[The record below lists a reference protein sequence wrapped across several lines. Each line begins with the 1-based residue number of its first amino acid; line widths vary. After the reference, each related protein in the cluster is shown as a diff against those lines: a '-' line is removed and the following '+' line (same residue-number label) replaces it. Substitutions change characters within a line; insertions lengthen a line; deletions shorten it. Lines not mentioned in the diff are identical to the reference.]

1 MNELLLITVIPV
13 LRAVAGWLQISLE
26 DNKISLLEWRKLVKT
41 VLRLGVPSLAL
52 FYGFALDV
60 EFAIA
65 IPVIVDYVFEM
76 VVKAVKKT
84 Q

>member
-1 MNELLLITVIPV
+1 MIPV
-13 LRAVAGWLQISLE
+13 LRAVAGWLQVSLE
-26 DNKISLLEWRKLVKT
+26 DNKISLLEWKKLVKT
-41 VLRLGVPSLAL
+41 VLRLGVPALAL

-65 IPVIVDYVFEM
+65 IPVIVDYAFEM
-76 VVKAVKKT
+76 IVKSIKKT